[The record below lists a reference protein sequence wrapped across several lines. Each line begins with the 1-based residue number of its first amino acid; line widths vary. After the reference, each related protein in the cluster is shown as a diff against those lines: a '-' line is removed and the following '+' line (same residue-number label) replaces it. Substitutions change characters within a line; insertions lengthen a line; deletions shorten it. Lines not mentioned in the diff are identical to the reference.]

1 MNSDSKRPVYVIGHK
16 NPDTDSICSA
26 IAYSNFKTIMTGE
39 KYLAMR
45 AGAVNE
51 ETQYVLDYFGID
63 EPPVMGDVGSQ
74 VADIEIRKTEG
85 VSNGISLK
93 KAWELMKEQNVVTLP
108 ITTNDGDLEGLIT
121 IGDIANS
128 YMDVYDNNILATART
143 KYKNIVEK

>member
-51 ETQYVLDYFGID
+51 ETQYVLKRFQMRA
-63 EPPVMGDVGSQ
+63 PKLLPDVKLQ
-74 VADIEIRKTEG
+74 LQDAEINKIEG
-85 VSNGISLK
+85 CGPNVSIK
-93 KAWELMKEQNVVTLP
+93 RAWELLKKQKSVRS
-108 ITTNDGDLEGLIT
+108 GC
-121 IGDIANS
+121 
-128 YMDVYDNNILATART
+128 
-143 KYKNIVEK
+143 